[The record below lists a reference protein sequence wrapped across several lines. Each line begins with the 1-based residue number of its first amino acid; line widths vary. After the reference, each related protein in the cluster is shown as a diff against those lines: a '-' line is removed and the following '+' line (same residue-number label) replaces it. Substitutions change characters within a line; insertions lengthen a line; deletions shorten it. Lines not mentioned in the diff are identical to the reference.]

1 MLRNGV
7 KDICQVNI
15 IIAKERHSD
24 GLSSDKPSH
33 MLVFKGKIILKL
45 ANFLCL
51 VPSDTNG
58 DTDTDTI
65 KSTQTGW

>member
-7 KDICQVNI
+7 KDICQVNV

-24 GLSSDKPSH
+24 GLSGDKPSH
-33 MLVFKGKIILKL
+33 KLVFKVKIVLKL

-51 VPSDTNG
+51 VPSDMNG
-58 DTDTDTI
+58 DTV
-65 KSTQTGW
+65 